1 MYVVSATDCYFDVV
15 LVIWDSLTVFLQCLY
30 AMQESEESASN
41 LDEDQTIRTDGIC
54 VRQ

>member
-15 LVIWDSLTVFLQCLY
+15 LVIWDSLTVFLQFVY
-30 AMQESEESASN
+30 AMQESEENASN
-41 LDEDQTIRTDGIC
+41 VDEHHTIRTDGIC